1 MRAAVVAALVLSP
14 WFAQASPRPPRSP
27 QPPRAPAPPPPPPD
41 ADEPEIELPEIDVH
55 VPRIDVRIPQIDFKA
70 LARLPQIIARE
81 EGDEDQDSDEES
93 DEHHDKGVRIY
104 KMRPERIRIPRF
116 KGWDRDQWSEGNWWS
131 DATAQANGRG
141 SATLAV
147 RGPITFQLHAQ
158 GGDIEVVSTDRQEVR
173 VSVSDAPPEDVALY
187 AFGDRV
193 EPSFRGRHA
202 LRRGKLRVELPRGS
216 KLDLSSMS
224 GDVTAQK
231 LGEVRIRTM
240 SGDVK
245 LSSVGKADVQ
255 TISGDVRIDDAA
267 GPVRLHTVSG
277 HGIVNSAGA
286 APQVEYQSASGNLD
300 WSGLCARDCHLSAE
314 TVSGELRLAIDSRSS
329 FELSYTSH
337 SGELRDE
344 AELSVKR
351 SPKRKHGMSGGWL
364 EATYGKGEGVIEA
377 DAFSGSLTVKK
388 R

>member
-1 MRAAVVAALVLSP
+1 MRVAAVAALILSP
-14 WFAQASPRPPRSP
+14 WFAQAAPRQRLTV
-27 QPPRAPAPPPPPPD
+27 RLPD
-41 ADEPEIELPEIDVH
+41 LPEIDLSEMELPEIDVQ
-55 VPRIDVRIPQIDFKA
+55 ILADVPQIVA
-70 LARLPQIIARE
+70 SE
-81 EGDEDQDSDEES
+81 EGDEDQDSDEGT
-93 DEHHDKGVRIY
+93 DEHKHPGVHVY
-104 KMRPERIRIPRF
+104 KMRPEQHIRIPRIHN
-116 KGWDRDQWSEGNWWS
+116 GWGHEEWNEGNWWS
-131 DATAQANGRG
+131 DATAKANGRG
-141 SATLAV
+141 SATLPV
-147 RGPITFQLHAQ
+147 KGPVNFQLHAQ
-158 GGDIEVVSTDRQEVR
+158 SGDIDVVCTDKAQVAI
-173 VSVSDAPPEDVALY
+173 SVSDAPPEDVALY

-193 EPSFRGRHA
+193 EASFRGRRS
-202 LRRGKLRVELPRGS
+202 LRRGKLRVELPKGS

-277 HGIVNSAGA
+277 HGIVNTAGA

-300 WSGLCARDCHLSAE
+300 WSGLCAKDCHLSAE
-314 TVSGELRLAIDSRSS
+314 TVSGDLRLAVDPKSS

-337 SGELRDE
+337 SGEMRDE

-351 SPKRKHGMSGGWL
+351 SPKRRRGMSGGWL

-388 R
+388 K